1 MHHYIWAL
9 KILRYNDL
17 FINFFR
23 FRQQA
28 RVFNKNNF
36 TNKRNLEQNYSLWK
50 FFVHYEIFSN
60 YIISSDSC
68 KKKLNLP
75 HLPKSFHV
83 EPSPI
88 VATTDHRRPLLLRS
102 PPMILTSSTWTGWR
116 GRTRTG
122 RRTWTFSHSHL
133 CWMSCKKIKI
143 WN

>member
-1 MHHYIWAL
+1 MHQLYL
-9 KILRYNDL
+9 FYFDFVSYNDL
-17 FINFFR
+17 FIIFVGFDSRQGCSIKIILQINVIQNKIIHYESFLFIMKFFR
-23 FRQQA
+23 ITLFLVIAAKKNEIYLIFR
-28 RVFNKNNF
+28 
-36 TNKRNLEQNYSLWK
+36 S
-50 FFVHYEIFSN
+50 H
-60 YIISSDSC
+60 
-68 KKKLNLP
+68 
-75 HLPKSFHV
+75 FHA

-143 WN
+143 